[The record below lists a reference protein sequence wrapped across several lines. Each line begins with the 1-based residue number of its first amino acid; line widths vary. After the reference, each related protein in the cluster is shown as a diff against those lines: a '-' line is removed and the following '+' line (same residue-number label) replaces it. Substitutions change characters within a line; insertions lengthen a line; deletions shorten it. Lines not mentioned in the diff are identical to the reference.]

1 VEKRV
6 SMTSSMLAQIKG
18 LKMMG
23 LTDYMSELI
32 QNLRVA
38 ELECSKKFRMFI
50 VRIILISKII
60 VINSQNSSHFAVDLQ
75 L

>member
-1 VEKRV
+1 
-6 SMTSSMLAQIKG
+6 MLAQIKG

-32 QNLRVA
+32 QNLRVT

-60 VINSQNSSHFAVDLQ
+60 YVNS
-75 L
+75 

>member
-1 VEKRV
+1 
-6 SMTSSMLAQIKG
+6 MLAQIKG

-60 VINSQNSSHFAVDLQ
+60 YVNYWTGPHFTFD
-75 L
+75 